1 MSSGSKANEARNTVE
16 VMILG
21 QRMVLKVD
29 HDRARVEQ
37 LASYVRDK
45 ADELERQFRG
55 KQPLPPAKLAT
66 LLAINIADD
75 YFAARDERREL
86 ASAVAQRSRQLLAEL
101 ES

>member
-1 MSSGSKANEARNTVE
+1 MSSGKANDARNTVE

-21 QRMVLKVD
+21 QRLLLKVD
-29 HDRARVEQ
+29 QDRARVER

-55 KQPLPPAKLAT
+55 KQPLPPAKLAS

-75 YFAARDERREL
+75 YFAVVSELREL
-86 ASAVAQRSRQLLAEL
+86 KRAVAQRSRQLLAEL